1 MYFIV
6 IVILSFLTINETAL
20 ADSGRIATVFSDGTL
35 IEVEVA
41 ASKGIAELS
50 LPGGMLE
57 DSLRIR
63 PLGNTAIERVDVVS
77 SRREGKGTRELENLL
92 EQKSHLEDR
101 LHALSTREDIFKA
114 AAKSQSGK
122 APRKTKANPDP
133 MQSIRQGTDF
143 AIAQLEAVYTARR
156 KTEQD
161 MRRLDARL
169 GALRKGGQ
177 GEETIAR
184 VAVVPKNGRVR
195 VRYALVGVG
204 WTPRYDLRLNNDGN
218 ASLALYGQLPAG
230 FSGYLLRASQASLA
244 DSSAARPLPV
254 AAGSLARLA
263 EYRLPARDESFGNG
277 VRSSFSVVLTNPGNA
292 NLPTGEAT
300 LYRGGEYWGRFRFE
314 GISSGR
320 SRKVA
325 FGM

>member
-6 IVILSFLTINETAL
+6 IFMLSLLAINETAL
-20 ADSGRIATVFSDGTL
+20 ADSGRSATVFSDGTL
-35 IEVEVA
+35 IGVEVA
-41 ASKGIAELS
+41 ASKGIAEIG
-50 LPGGMLE
+50 LPSGMLE

-63 PLGNTAIERVDVVS
+63 PLGNTVIERVDVVS
-77 SRREGKGTRELENLL
+77 SRREGKGARELENLL
-92 EQKSHLEDR
+92 EQKSRLEDR
-101 LHALSTREDIFKA
+101 LQALGTREDIFKA

-161 MRRLDARL
+161 IRRLDARI

-184 VAVVPKNGRVR
+184 IALSPKNGRVR
-195 VRYALVGVG
+195 VRYALAGVG

-230 FSGYLLRASQASLA
+230 FSGYLLRASQASMA

-254 AAGSLARLA
+254 AAGSLAKLA
-263 EYRLPARDESFGNG
+263 EYRLPARDERFGNG

-292 NLPTGEAT
+292 NLPTGDAT
-300 LYRGGEYWGRFRFE
+300 LYRGGEYWSRFRFE

-320 SRKVA
+320 SRKVT